1 MDRLVRLG
9 GNTPGRGA
17 AARAAKVTAMP
28 ANGATLSQDARASLK
43 RLYEFGPKIDIVN
56 HECNG
61 IGGNGE
67 LAPVDAGM

>member
-1 MDRLVRLG
+1 MLQTYCMSRHVG
-9 GNTPGRGA
+9 GSC
-17 AARAAKVTAMP
+17 V
-28 ANGATLSQDARASLK
+28 SSLK